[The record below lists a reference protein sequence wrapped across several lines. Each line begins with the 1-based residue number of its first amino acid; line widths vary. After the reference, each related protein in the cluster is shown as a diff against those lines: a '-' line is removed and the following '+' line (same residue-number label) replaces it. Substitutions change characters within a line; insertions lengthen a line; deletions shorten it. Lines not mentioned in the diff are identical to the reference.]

1 MQNNRLTQK
10 DHHHDSCGVGF
21 ITNKHS
27 KQTHKILEYAHQAL
41 CKVPHRG
48 GMNANGVGDGAGVN
62 IDLSVNF
69 YRELTGKPQLQLGD
83 FGVANFFMPDEQAD
97 AEAYQ
102 ACYQL
107 ITQIFAEHD
116 FSLLLE
122 RIVPVDNSVLNEY
135 SQRAQ
140 QPILQWVF
148 ARPEHCADI
157 AEFSHCIREALIA
170 LENIAFNDA
179 QYANFY
185 TLSMNARTQVY
196 KGLLNSWEVVPYFK
210 DLCDARHKVSMLF
223 FHTRFSTNTA
233 PNIFFAQPF
242 RRMAHNG
249 ELNTDRKNRLSEDA
263 IARVH
268 GKTLIFPPGQSDSA
282 RLDQTLT
289 RRIHEDKLS
298 VDRAILQ
305 MMPPAWENDPTY
317 PQDVRDMLAYFSL
330 FEEKND
336 GPAAIVFCDGIK
348 IGARLDR
355 LGLRPLRSVETRDY
369 LAVMSEAGQIH
380 FPPDDV
386 IRRGRIE
393 AGGMILFDHSQG
405 KLLHSEEILADMAK
419 EQDFASL
426 LNQARYRLNHLP
438 EKSLA
443 DYQPSYDLSMP
454 ARHVAYG
461 LNQESFK
468 FMLDPM
474 LQAGAEKVSAMG
486 YGIAP
491 SGLSG
496 DEGGLFR
503 YFTQRFAQVTNPPL
517 DSLRERDGMTLRV
530 TLGGKPHFKR
540 HDNKQLVLESPILL
554 PQDIVSIS
562 QAGEAGQLGVAVIET
577 LYPYEPKKAL
587 ADYEAAL
594 QAALD
599 AVSQQVIDSFKN
611 GKDIVILDDS
621 NIDESHIALPAVLT
635 IASINQRLVEAG
647 LRFDGSL
654 VYATGQA
661 CSTHDIAVL
670 LGFGASAVYP
680 VTAYERASVLADK
693 NGDDKP
699 QKIETALK
707 KFKKAV
713 EKSLLKTMGKIGLC
727 TVESYIGGEF
737 FEASFLNT
745 DDLKLRAIFPHIQ
758 SPLAGATFSDIV
770 LSSINWHHKMLS
782 VLDDSDDRSI
792 PLLGLFKE
800 RQEGAGHTFG
810 NIAVRAYS
818 GMTGEDVMLTKEAQ
832 IADNTE
838 EESVPTVVL
847 PPTEDEQLLRAK
859 KFTAEEI
866 DEHRITDG
874 YRAFSKDLA
883 TERAFRPAALR
894 DVLAFP
900 VDLTAVDSAEG
911 FKQALSRINRHGNIN
926 YAFNGLS
933 AGVAG
938 DYVTLTLSDA
948 CQARH
953 QLLAD
958 ALASRFDGDI
968 TQLEASAECL
978 TFVATGA
985 ALDFA
990 QKIVTTQ
997 PALSLD
1003 EVQPATEILPTL
1015 VTGAMSHG
1023 SLITKTH
1030 EAIATAVNMVG
1041 GKSNCGEGGE
1051 HLSRFDTLKG
1061 SKIKQIASG
1070 RFGVWTGYLADPMLE
1085 EIEIKIAQGAKP
1097 GEGGQLPDKK
1107 VTVEIAASRGGTPR
1121 VELVSPPPHHDT
1133 YSIEDLAQLIHD
1145 AKAARVR
1152 VIVKLVSTEGIGTI
1166 AVGVAK
1172 AGADVINIAG
1182 NTGGTGAAQVT
1193 SLKHTGRIAELGIAE
1208 VHQALCE
1215 NGFRDKITLRA
1226 SNAHQT
1232 GSDIVKSAMM
1242 GADSF
1247 EMGTAA
1253 LMMLKCVMAKNCNV
1267 KCPAGL
1273 TTNPEVFD
1281 GDPRSLAQ
1289 YLVNMAHEVREILAS
1304 LGMKSLSEVRGRT
1317 DLLHLIA
1324 HKNIVGRLDMS
1335 ALLYRPQMVTVD
1347 KPIYLEKD
1355 YHLDEEMFDWLQ
1367 QAWDGQEP
1375 FAPQN
1380 LGEYRLSNTHK
1391 SFGGQ
1396 LSIDIERWLNYPT
1409 NGSRPE
1415 ILNSHL
1421 VKRLDNG
1428 RYVLNDST
1436 VTINTYRS
1444 AGQSYGAFNNT
1455 GITLIHSGT
1464 CNDGVGK
1471 SMSGGRIVIKNS
1483 GGGDAEASQGNVLIG
1498 NFALFGATGGRLF
1511 VEGQAGDRFGVRN
1524 SGAFAVVEGVGDFA
1538 CEYMTGGVVINLG
1551 SYGKGFGN
1559 GMSGGIAFQ
1568 YDPSG
1573 EIAEKCSKDS
1583 VICRRFGDTDTADNS
1598 GQNGTQ
1604 NSDFMSAQEQAL
1616 LRYLKAHR
1624 RRTHSPRIRAIL
1636 DHWDSEKD
1644 NFFIVI
1650 PKAWYANHC
1659 LTVLNEQIDAKSWLE
1674 ELAGD
1679 TAIRTVEALATAY
1692 STQQPLFAGDVPSYD
1707 DDNVELSSQLTN
1719 TAGIYLRAVQIVAK
1733 DSDELTPKQLIINH
1747 DQRLVEQLAKDIKL
1761 AITGVAEA
1769 DLVPMIADKRL
1780 ADFVLTMQQRA
1791 VNDSLLES
1799 VDIWVNSRRK
1809 RIDLALSETG
1819 SINRYLSAY
1828 YSEEMNKHLVEMDRA

>member
-1 MQNNRLTQK
+1 MDKKLYNHLH
-10 DHHHDSCGVGF
+10 DHDSCGVGF

-27 KQTHKILEYAHQAL
+27 KQTHKVLEYAHQAL

-48 GMNANGVGDGAGVN
+48 GMNASGVGDGAGIN
-62 IDLSVNF
+62 IDISVNF
-69 YRELTGKPQLQLGD
+69 YRELTGNDNLRLGD
-83 FGVANFFMPDEQAD
+83 FGVANFFMPNKAGNPVG
-97 AEAYQ
+97 YQ
-102 ACYQL
+102 ACYDL
-107 ITQIFAEHD
+107 LRQIFARHN
-116 FSLLLE
+116 FPLLLE
-122 RIVPVDNSVLNEY
+122 RIVPVDNGVLNQP
-135 SQRAQ
+135 SQQAQ

-148 ARPEHCADI
+148 ASPDDNQDLAD
-157 AEFSHCIREALIA
+157 FSHRIREALIE
-170 LENIAFNDA
+170 LEYIAFQNDK
-179 QYANFY
+179 YADFY
-185 TLSMNARTQVY
+185 TLSMSARTQVY
-196 KGLLNSWEVVPYFK
+196 KGLLNSWEVIPYFK
-210 DLCDARHKVSMLF
+210 DLSDRRHQVSMLF

-263 IARVH
+263 IARHH

-282 RLDQTLT
+282 RLDQTLM
-289 RRIHEDKLS
+289 RRIHEDRLA
-298 VDRAILQ
+298 VDTAILQ
-305 MMPPAWENDPTY
+305 MMPPAWENDNDY

-380 FPPDDV
+380 FSSEAV
-386 IRRGRIE
+386 IKRGRIE
-393 AGGMILFDHSQG
+393 AGGMILFDHSDG
-405 KLLHSEEILADMAK
+405 NIYYSDEILAKMAK
-419 EQDFASL
+419 ERNYSDL
-426 LNQARYRLNHLP
+426 LDKARCRLTHLP
-438 EKSLA
+438 AMTLS
-443 DYQPSYDLSMP
+443 DYRPSYDLSMP

-474 LQAGAEKVSAMG
+474 LQTGAEKVSAMG
-486 YGIAP
+486 YGTAP

-517 DSLRERDGMTLRV
+517 DSLRESDGMSLRV
-530 TLGGKPHFKR
+530 TLGGKPYFKNNN
-540 HDNKQLVLESPILL
+540 NKQLVLDSPILL
-554 PQDIVSIS
+554 PQEITSIFT
-562 QAGEAGQLGVAVIET
+562 AGQRQQLGTTVIET
-577 LYPYEPKKAL
+577 LYPYRPKQAL
-587 ADYEAAL
+587 SDYEKDL
-594 QAALD
+594 QTALD
-599 AVSQQVIDSFKN
+599 DVCKQVVDAFAA
-611 GKDIVILDDS
+611 GKDIVFLDDS
-621 NIDESHIALPAVLT
+621 NIDAEHIALPAVLT
-635 IASINQRLVEAG
+635 IAAINQQLVEQG
-647 LRFDGSL
+647 LRFQGSII
-654 VYATGQA
+654 YSTGQA

-670 LGFGASAVYP
+670 LGFGASAIHS
-680 VTAYERASVLADK
+680 VTAYERARVLADK
-693 NGDDKP
+693 GEKRDEQVEKS
-699 QKIETALK
+699 LYH
-707 KFKKAV
+707 FKKAV
-713 EKSLLKTMGKIGLC
+713 EKSLLKTMAKIGLC

-737 FEASFLNT
+737 FEASFLDT
-745 DDLKLRAIFPHIQ
+745 RDPRLAAVFPHINA
-758 SPLAGATFSDIV
+758 PLAGATFSDIV
-770 LSSINWHHKMLS
+770 LSSVNWHRKMLS
-782 VLDDSDDRSI
+782 VIGDEEQSM

-810 NIAVRAYS
+810 NIAVKAYS
-818 GMTGEDVMLTKEAQ
+818 GMTGEDVQLENNQAELDSTAVLTE
-832 IADNTE
+832 
-838 EESVPTVVL
+838 PTVVI
-847 PPTEDEQLLRAK
+847 PPTNDKQLQQAK
-859 KFTAEEI
+859 KLSLEEI
-866 DEHRITDG
+866 NHHTITDG
-874 YRAFSKDLA
+874 YRAFSKDL
-883 TERAFRPAALR
+883 TVERNFRPAALR

-900 VDLTAVDSAEG
+900 VNLTSLNTTEE
-911 FKQALSRINRHGNIN
+911 FSQALSRINCHGNIAVAVQGVSITRN
-926 YAFNGLS
+926 NGNGNEQQWRLLS
-933 AGVAG
+933 ANKQRLQA
-938 DYVTLTLSDA
+938 LARALSDFFVTSA
-948 CQARH
+948 QVQAQTIR
-953 QLLAD
+953 LAKPD
-958 ALASRFDGDI
+958 NERAAVFAALFS
-968 TQLEASAECL
+968 TASAI
-978 TFVATGA
+978 
-985 ALDFA
+985 ALN
-990 QKIVTTQ
+990 Q
-997 PALSLD
+997 
-1003 EVQPATEILPTL
+1003 VQPASEILPTL

-1023 SLITKTH
+1023 SLVTKTH
-1030 EAIATAVNMVG
+1030 EAVATAVNMVG

-1051 HLSRFDTLKG
+1051 NLSRYNTLKG

-1085 EIEIKIAQGAKP
+1085 ELEIKIAQGAKP

-1107 VTVEIAASRGGTPR
+1107 VTVEIAALRGGTPR

-1145 AKAARVR
+1145 AKAARVK

-1215 NGFRDKITLRA
+1215 NGFRDKVILRC

-1304 LGMKSLSEVRGRT
+1304 LGVKSLREVRGRT
-1317 DLLHLIA
+1317 DLLHLIK
-1324 HKNIVGRLDMS
+1324 HKNIVGHLDMS
-1335 ALLYRPQMVTVD
+1335 ALLYHANNIHVE
-1347 KPIYLEKD
+1347 KPIYLQAD

-1367 QAWDGQEP
+1367 QAWDGKEP

-1380 LGEYRLSNTHK
+1380 LGEYQLSNTHK
-1391 SFGGQ
+1391 SFGGR
-1396 LSIDIERWLNYPT
+1396 LSIDIERWLNYD
-1409 NGSRPE
+1409 NPE
-1415 ILNSHL
+1415 ICHSHL

-1436 VTINTYRS
+1436 VTVNTYRS
-1444 AGQSYGAFNNT
+1444 AGQSFGAFNNT
-1455 GITLIHSGT
+1455 GITLIHRGT

-1471 SMSGGRIVIKNS
+1471 SMSGGRIVIKS
-1483 GGGDAEASQGNVLIG
+1483 PGGGDVDNNANRQGNVLIG

-1538 CEYMTGGVVINLG
+1538 CEYMTGGVIINIG
-1551 SYGKGFGN
+1551 GYGKGFGN

-1568 YDPSG
+1568 YDPG
-1573 EIAEKCSKDS
+1573 GKIASQCSQDS
-1583 VICRRFGDTDTADNS
+1583 VVCRSFSCADS
-1598 GQNGTQ
+1598 E
-1604 NSDFMSAQEQAL
+1604 FMQQQQTAL

-1624 RRTHSPRIRAIL
+1624 RRTHSPRVREIL
-1636 DHWDSEKD
+1636 SDWENSQRD
-1644 NFFIVI
+1644 FYILI

-1659 LTVLNEQIDAKSWLE
+1659 LTVLQDNLDAKTWIE
-1674 ELAGD
+1674 ELSVD
-1679 TAIRTVEALATAY
+1679 SSRRLVEAIAKAY
-1692 STQQPLFAGDVPSYD
+1692 SDNQPLFDGQIPSYD
-1707 DDNVELSSQLTN
+1707 DSNVELSSQLTT
-1719 TAGIYLRAVQIVAK
+1719 TAGIYLRAMQIIEQDK
-1733 DSDELTPKQLIINH
+1733 DEEQNITPKQLII
-1747 DQRLVEQLAKDIKL
+1747 DQDYRLIEQLSKDIKL
-1761 AITGVAEA
+1761 AIVGVSDE
-1769 DLVPMIADKRL
+1769 DLIPMIADKRL
-1780 ADFVLTMQQRA
+1780 ADFTTAMSERA
-1791 VNDSLLES
+1791 VNDSLSES
-1799 VDIWVNSRRK
+1799 VDIWVVSRRK
-1809 RIDLALSETG
+1809 RIDLALAQTG

-1828 YSEEMNKHLVEMDRA
+1828 YSEVMNKHLMEMAKVA

>member
-1 MQNNRLTQK
+1 MNNKLYNQQH
-10 DHHHDSCGVGF
+10 DHDSCGVGF

-27 KQTHKILEYAHQAL
+27 KQTHKILEYANQAL

-69 YRELTGKPQLQLGD
+69 YRELTNTPSLQAGE
-83 FGVANFFMPDEQAD
+83 FGVANFFMPDQTNAPK
-97 AEAYQ
+97 AYQ
-102 ACYQL
+102 ACYDL
-107 ITQIFAEHD
+107 LTQIFTQYN

-122 RIVPVDNSVLNEY
+122 RIVPVDNAALNEY
-135 SQRAQ
+135 SQKAQ

-148 ARPEHCADI
+148 SRPSDCQNWDD
-157 AEFSHCIREALIA
+157 FSHRIRAALIE
-170 LENIAFNDA
+170 LENIAFKDE
-179 QYANFY
+179 QYEGFY
-185 TLSMNARTQVY
+185 ALSMSARTQVY
-196 KGLLNSWEVVPYFK
+196 KGLLNSWEVIPYFK
-210 DLCDARHKVSMLF
+210 DLSDARHRVSMLF

-263 IARVH
+263 IARHH

-282 RLDQTLT
+282 RLDQTLM
-289 RRIHEDKLS
+289 RRIHEDNLA
-298 VDRAILQ
+298 VDTAILQ
-305 MMPPAWENDPTY
+305 MMPPAWENDGTY
-317 PQDVRDMLAYFSL
+317 SQAVRDMLAYFSL

-355 LGLRPLRSVETRDY
+355 LGLRPLRSVETNDY

-380 FPPDDV
+380 FPPDEV
-386 IRRGRIE
+386 IKRGRIE
-393 AGGMILFDHSQG
+393 AGGMIQFDHTDGRICYSD
-405 KLLHSEEILADMAK
+405 EILEKMAAEK
-419 EQDFASL
+419 NYTEL
-426 LNQARYRLNHLP
+426 LNQARYRLKHLP
-438 EKSLA
+438 TVTLS
-443 DYQPSYDLSMP
+443 DYRPSYDLSMP

-474 LQAGAEKVSAMG
+474 LQTGAEKVSAMG
-486 YGIAP
+486 YGTAP

-517 DSLRERDGMTLRV
+517 DSIRESDGMTLRV
-530 TLGGKPHFKR
+530 TLGGKPSFKH
-540 HDNKQLVLESPILL
+540 HDNHQLVLDSPILQ
-554 PQDIVSIS
+554 PQQVLQIV
-562 QAGEAGQLGVAVIET
+562 EAGKQGKLGVAVIET
-577 LYPYEPKKAL
+577 LYPYEKNKTLPE
-587 ADYEAAL
+587 YEAAMKG
-594 QAALD
+594 ALEK
-599 AVSQQVIDSFKN
+599 VCQQVIDCLAD
-611 GKDIVILDDS
+611 GKDIIFLDDS
-621 NIDESHIALPAVLT
+621 NIDETHVALPAVLT
-635 IASINQRLVEAG
+635 IAAINQQLVKKG
-647 LRFDGSL
+647 LRFEGSL
-654 VYATGQA
+654 IYATGQV

-670 LGFGASAVYP
+670 LGFGASAVFP
-680 VTAYERASVLADK
+680 VTAYERSVVLFGKEIDKIAS
-693 NGDDKP
+693 
-699 QKIETALK
+699 ALS
-707 KFKKAV
+707 KFQKAV

-737 FEASFLNT
+737 FEASFLDTN
-745 DDLKLRAIFPHIQ
+745 DACLKEIFPHIH

-782 VLDDSDDRSI
+782 VINDQDQTM

-810 NIAVRAYS
+810 NIAVKAYT
-818 GMTGEDVMLTKEAQ
+818 GMTGEDVQLVESPTEVLENEA
-832 IADNTE
+832 D
-838 EESVPTVVL
+838 SVPAVVV
-847 PPTEDEQLLRAK
+847 PPTEDSQLLQAK
-859 KFTAEEI
+859 KFTVDEI
-866 DEHRITDG
+866 NRHKITEG
-874 YRAFSKDLA
+874 YRAFSKDVS
-883 TERAFRPAALR
+883 TERSFRPAALR
-894 DVLAFP
+894 DVLGFP
-900 VDLTAVDSAEG
+900 VDVRHLETVKD
-911 FKQALSRINRHGNIN
+911 FQQAFERINLAGNIAI
-926 YAFNGLS
+926 AFIGMTVLFDDGDEKSQIILKLTDGSASRYTALLDGLKS
-933 AGVAG
+933 V
-938 DYVTLTLSDA
+938 LSGEFQPVEVSDEHCVLKVDGELAEFFSKVVSVDA
-948 CQARH
+948 PVDLSETQ
-953 QLLAD
+953 
-958 ALASRFDGDI
+958 LASD
-968 TQLEASAECL
+968 
-978 TFVATGA
+978 
-985 ALDFA
+985 
-990 QKIVTTQ
+990 
-997 PALSLD
+997 
-1003 EVQPATEILPTL
+1003 ILPNL

-1051 HLSRFDTLKG
+1051 SLSRYNSLKG
-1061 SKIKQIASG
+1061 SKVKQIASG

-1085 EIEIKIAQGAKP
+1085 ELEIKIAQGAKP

-1107 VTVEIAASRGGTPR
+1107 VTVEIAALRGGTPR

-1145 AKAARVR
+1145 AKAARVK

-1172 AGADVINIAG
+1172 AGADIINIAG

-1215 NGFRDKITLRA
+1215 NGFRDKVILRC
-1226 SNAHQT
+1226 SNAHQI

-1281 GDPRSLAQ
+1281 GDPKSLAQ

-1304 LGMKSLSEVRGRT
+1304 MGMKSLREIRGRT
-1317 DLLHLIA
+1317 DLLHLIE
-1324 HKNIVGRLDMS
+1324 HKNIVGHLDMS
-1335 ALLYRPQMVTVD
+1335 SLLYRAKNVHVD
-1347 KPIYLEKD
+1347 NPIYLQAD
-1355 YHLDEEMFDWLQ
+1355 YELDEEMFDWLQ

-1380 LGEYRLSNTHK
+1380 LGEYQLSNTHK
-1391 SFGGQ
+1391 SFGGR
-1396 LSIDIERWLNYPT
+1396 LSIDIERWLNTETPD
-1409 NGSRPE
+1409 
-1415 ILNSHL
+1415 ICQSHL
-1421 VKRLDNG
+1421 VQRLDNG

-1436 VTINTYRS
+1436 ITINTYRS
-1444 AGQSYGAFNNT
+1444 AGQSFGAFNNT
-1455 GITLIHSGT
+1455 GITLIHRGT

-1471 SMSGGRIVIKNS
+1471 SMSGGRLVIKS
-1483 GGGDAEASQGNVLIG
+1483 PGGGDVDSQQWNDRQGNVLIG

-1551 SYGKGFGN
+1551 GYGKGFAN

-1573 EIAEKCSKDS
+1573 QIAQKCSKDS
-1583 VICRRFGDTDTADNS
+1583 VICRHFADADS
-1598 GQNGTQ
+1598 E
-1604 NSDFMSAQEQAL
+1604 FMAQQETAL

-1624 RRTHSPRIRAIL
+1624 RRTHSPRVRSIL
-1636 DHWDSEKD
+1636 SDWENSKKD
-1644 NFFIVI
+1644 FYILI

-1659 LTVLNEQIDAKSWLE
+1659 LTVLQENLDTKSWVE
-1674 ELAGD
+1674 ELSGD
-1679 TAIRTVEALATAY
+1679 TSRRLVEVIANAYTEEKAL
-1692 STQQPLFAGDVPSYD
+1692 FDGKVPSYD
-1707 DDNVELSSQLTN
+1707 DSNVELSSQLTT
-1719 TAGIYLRAVQIVAK
+1719 TAGIFMRAMKIAEKVSCEEK
-1733 DSDELTPKQLIINH
+1733 LTPKEIIVNQDYRLI
-1747 DQRLVEQLAKDIKL
+1747 EQLSKDIKL
-1761 AITGVAEA
+1761 AIVGVSDEA
-1769 DLVPMIADKRL
+1769 MIPMIADKRL
-1780 ADFVLTMQQRA
+1780 ADFTAAMSQRA
-1791 VNDSLLES
+1791 VNDSLLDS
-1799 VDIWVNSRRK
+1799 IDIWVASRRK
-1809 RIDLALSETG
+1809 RIDLAMAETG

-1828 YSEEMNKHLVEMDRA
+1828 YSEVLNEQLAELAKAA